1 MLCRWSDF
9 IHSQEYLYPMRF
21 VFVQSI
27 KKSFI
32 DAQLIRV
39 VATVLGLTL
48 LGTSISEASN
58 SPVNFNKG
66 KGPLSISIVVE
77 NADGSSKPIIDGSRI
92 KVRGTCKVDTSLL
105 PKSKNFFNGSWGGT
119 INWKPEWYI
128 DCNAQLKQVDK
139 FGRTFD
145 WDKIEGEFRA
155 NSNSGRIESLAFF
168 EKIYTLV
175 SEEPLRISWT
185 LQAESQSAD
194 ERYFD
199 SSESFI
205 AENENQDEV
214 ILIPSAKS
222 ASIPSKKSPT
232 TQDNS
237 IPSLDGEEGFEE
249 ENPTMKITRE
259 KNGSFLIMLDGF
271 APDQNLSILAK
282 KSGSKSIKFNV
293 ITSPSG
299 DLKFRTARN
308 LKGFKVAAIFEGD
321 TLLLTSIK

>member
-1 MLCRWSDF
+1 
-9 IHSQEYLYPMRF
+9 MRIVLF
-21 VFVQSI
+21 EGLKMKFRN
-27 KKSFI
+27 
-32 DAQLIRV
+32 AQLLQIA
-39 VATVLGLTL
+39 ATLLGLTL
-48 LGTSISEASN
+48 LGTSISEAST
-58 SPVNFNKG
+58 SPVNFNRS
-66 KGPLSISIVVE
+66 KGPLSISVVVE
-77 NADGSSKPIIDGSRI
+77 NADGSSKPITEGSRI
-92 KVRGTCKVDTSLL
+92 KLRGTCKVDTSSL

-119 INWKPEWYI
+119 INWKPEWDI
-128 DCNAQLKQVDK
+128 DCYAQFKQVDK
-139 FGRTFD
+139 SGRTFD
-145 WDKIEGEFRA
+145 WDKIEGGFRA

-185 LQAESQSAD
+185 LQAETQSAD

-199 SSESFI
+199 SSEFFG

-214 ILIPSAKS
+214 VLIPSAKS
-222 ASIPSKKSPT
+222 ASIPSKKSPA

-237 IPSLDGEEGFEE
+237 IPTLDGDEGFEE

-259 KNGSFLIMLDGF
+259 KNGYFLIMLDGF

-321 TLLLTSIK
+321 TILLTSVK